1 MPLTIQWP
9 ELARLIAEN
18 LDESSSRSSAV
29 NNNPAIAD
37 WFFYERIS
45 KFMKTFYVDVLGA
58 TDYWFRFE
66 WQHRG
71 SPHVHGVAWLHNA
84 PDIEKLLSSDD
95 SAELLDAAERITAY
109 VDGLVSTMNP
119 GIPADG
125 NNIINSIPLPKIKP
139 HVCNQQYQGINNLE
153 MDLVDLVVT
162 CQRHT
167 RCSTS
172 YCLKRKRG
180 KQECRFG
187 YPKPFTASDYYH
199 FTRR

>member
-1 MPLTIQWP
+1 MELNNFGSSSEVGSFPRLTVSVCPLYFSLNNQWP
-9 ELARLIAEN
+9 ELARLIADN
-18 LDESSSRSSAV
+18 PDESSSRSSAV

-139 HVCNQQYQGINNLE
+139 HVCNQHCYYFYII
-153 MDLVDLVVT
+153 M
-162 CQRHT
+162 
-167 RCSTS
+167 
-172 YCLKRKRG
+172 KK
-180 KQECRFG
+180 FG
-187 YPKPFTASDYYH
+187 
-199 FTRR
+199 

>member
-1 MPLTIQWP
+1 MNIYIFNNASQ
-9 ELARLIAEN
+9 LIRM
-18 LDESSSRSSAV
+18 LLLLYM
-29 NNNPAIAD
+29 AIAD

-109 VDGLVSTMNP
+109 ADGLVSTMNP
-119 GIPADG
+119 GIPAEICSEVQNPQENWQCTDAKEQRC
-125 NNIINSIPLPKIKP
+125 NSDTMSL
-139 HVCNQQYQGINNLE
+139 L
-153 MDLVDLVVT
+153 L
-162 CQRHT
+162 T
-167 RCSTS
+167 RST
-172 YCLKRKRG
+172 R
-180 KQECRFG
+180 
-187 YPKPFTASDYYH
+187 T
-199 FTRR
+199 TI